1 MDQNQS
7 QLLAHCGSNKLTRE
21 ELGVIPT
28 PEAHPRTIRLPITQ
42 IVEALLEALA
52 FRHISVMRDEYAS
65 FPPME

>member
-28 PEAHPRTIRLPITQ
+28 PEGTPTTIRLPIMQ
-42 IVEALLEALA
+42 SSKHCLRLLLSA
-52 FRHISVMRDEYAS
+52 ISPSCVTSTR